1 MNATGSPIND
11 LIRMLARL
19 PGVGP
24 RSARRLALTLLEDRE
39 TVMKPLIMQLET
51 TCAKIK
57 TCSRCGNLD
66 ETDPC
71 AICDDKRRNHKTLC
85 VVQGVG
91 DVWAIERTRAYDGQY
106 HILGGVLSA
115 IDGVKPDDLRIAQLL
130 QRVADEGIGEIVL
143 ALAATVDGQTTAHYL
158 ADRLS
163 GFPVRMTR
171 LAHGM
176 PVGGEL
182 DYLDDGTLTAA
193 LRARTAVL
201 R

>member
-1 MNATGSPIND
+1 MTSLDIND

-39 TVMKPLIMQLET
+39 GLMKPLMMQMDKT
-51 TCAKIK
+51 YQQVK
-57 TCSRCGNLD
+57 TCHTCGNLD
-66 ETDPC
+66 SIDPC
-71 AICDDKRRNHKTLC
+71 GICSDPRRSRAAIC
-85 VVQGVG
+85 VVASIA
-91 DVWAIERTRAYDGQY
+91 DIWAIERTRVFDGLY
-106 HILGGVLSA
+106 HVLGGVLSA
-115 IDGVKPDDLRIAQLL
+115 IDGVKPDNLRIRELIARIESEKTQ
-130 QRVADEGIGEIVL
+130 EIVL

-158 ADRLS
+158 ADRLKDAN
-163 GFPVRMTR
+163 VRITR

-182 DYLDDGTLTAA
+182 DYLDDGTLTTA
-193 LRARTAVL
+193 LKSRTAIN